1 MHCRLHLAGIA
12 LNRLRIIDTDG
23 RGARTI
29 HGASITSGTPARRPS
44 A

>member
-29 HGASITSGTPARRPS
+29 HGVTILGGTIVWRPS